1 MSLVVSDTTP
11 LNYLIL
17 IGHVH
22 VLPRL
27 FGRILIPPAVIGEM
41 RHVRSP
47 ATVAAWTD
55 NLPTW
60 AEIRAPEID
69 LNLRIGHGEDE
80 AISLAAEVG
89 DTALLVDDRKAR
101 REAETRGILT
111 IGTLTILD
119 LADEMELLDFEQAI
133 SLLLATN
140 FHVEDTLIRRL
151 RAKIRARKGS

>member
-1 MSLVVSDTTP
+1 VSLVVSDTTP

-69 LNLRIGHGEDE
+69 LDLRIGRGEDE
-80 AISLAAEVG
+80 AISLAAELG
-89 DTALLVDDRKAR
+89 GAALL
-101 REAETRGILT
+101 ETRGILT

-140 FHVEDTLIRRL
+140 FHVEDALIRRL